1 LNHSDRYAK
10 IFLNIIQR
18 RKKMHKG
25 MKITGIIILC
35 FFLLVF
41 VAAFVLPYLIS
52 LDKYKGMVEAKLEE
66 ALQRD
71 CSLGKLRIT
80 ILPTIGAKIQDLV
93 ISNPSG
99 FSQTPLLSLETLKV
113 RVKIIPLL
121 FGKKEIAGLTLRHP
135 EIFIEKDP
143 RGRINIPYMETT
155 STSER
160 KGTLKSGKVKTE
172 ESKALQG
179 LSLTKASIRDG
190 KFIYLDRSTTPQRR
204 TEIEQI
210 DLDLKDLSLE
220 KKIQYKLSLQ
230 WPPGAVSLDGWA
242 GPLGKTIDI
251 KSIPLEGRLR
261 VDFPKLDDL
270 MKKLTGEGE
279 STMQGALK
287 ADVDFKGDTGS
298 SLMAQG
304 EILLKNFSLGEKGK
318 RTIEDLDIE
327 LRPEFSLTGGAERLE
342 LTATL
347 LLDKTPLLINGLFR
361 DLQRK
366 PVGKLT
372 LSSQQGIDLEAL
384 GPKFPAMQE
393 AVNVKGKLDLTGDLI
408 VPGQGTPLFSLD
420 ANSPRMDITLA
431 KKKKGKEQ
439 QASPQAPPEKKPTAT
454 KQPQKPSVL
463 DARGSFRVKE
473 GTFEGSEFKDL
484 ICMGEMQSGEVKI
497 TRFSFGAFDGTLEGT
512 GNINIS
518 QEPSAYHIKT
528 RVTGVDANAI
538 LSTLASWKGMM
549 KGTFNGDI
557 TLAGEGLSLDSIKK
571 NLTGNGT
578 VQVKEGEL
586 TWVNL
591 VGRIVQALGG
601 KGLEKEKTT
610 FEDLTGDF
618 TVQNGMITL
627 PNLLISQEDMDLKLW
642 GDIGLDMKLKMDGEA
657 HLPQSVTGDLS
668 GKGWRFFSDDQ
679 GRLTIPFSLKGNVQ
693 DPKVGISTRL
703 IEQGV
708 KGVLEEFIKKQQNK

>member
-1 LNHSDRYAK
+1 MK
-10 IFLNIIQR
+10 
-18 RKKMHKG
+18 KG

-35 FFLLVF
+35 FILFVL

-52 LDKYKGMVEAKLEE
+52 LDKYKGMVEKQLEKT
-66 ALQRD
+66 LQRD
-71 CSLGKLRIT
+71 CSLGTLRIT
-80 ILPTIGAKIQDLV
+80 IFPTMGAKIQDLV

-99 FSQTPLLSLETLKV
+99 FSETPLLSLETLKV

-121 FGKKEIAGLTLRHP
+121 FGKKVIAGTLRHP
-135 EIFIEKDP
+135 QVFIEKDP
-143 RGRINIPYMETT
+143 RGRSNIPYMEKA
-155 STSER
+155 STSDR
-160 KGTLKSGKVKTE
+160 KGTLKSGKVKTD

-179 LSLTKASIRDG
+179 ISLTKASIRDG

-204 TEIEQI
+204 TEIERI

-220 KKIQYKLSLQ
+220 KKIQYKLSLH
-230 WPPGAVSLDGWA
+230 WSPGAVSLEGWA

-251 KSIPLEGRLR
+251 KSIPLEGQLR
-261 VDFPKLDDL
+261 ADFPKLDGL
-270 MKKLTGEGE
+270 MQQLTGEGE
-279 STMQGALK
+279 SIMQGALK
-287 ADVDFKGDTGS
+287 AALDFKGDTGS
-298 SLMAQG
+298 ALTAQG
-304 EILLKNFSLGEKGK
+304 EIMLKGFSVGEKEK
-318 RTIEDLDIE
+318 RTIEDLDIQ
-327 LRPEFSLTGGAERLE
+327 LQPEFDLSAGVERLQI
-342 LTATL
+342 TATL
-347 LLDKTPLLINGLFR
+347 LLDKTPILINGQFR

-366 PVGKLT
+366 PVGKLA
-372 LSSQQGIDLEAL
+372 LSSQEGIDLDEL
-384 GPKFPAMQE
+384 GPKFPALNQ

-408 VPGQGTPLFSLD
+408 VPGQGTPLLSLD
-420 ANSPRMDITLA
+420 ANSPRMDIALT

-439 QASPQAPPEKKPTAT
+439 QPPTQAPTRKKRTGA
-454 KQPQKPSVL
+454 KQTQKRSAL

-473 GTFEGSEFKDL
+473 GTFEGTTFKDL
-484 ICMGEMQSGEVKI
+484 ICMGEMKGGEVKI
-497 TRFSFGAFDGTLEGT
+497 SRFSFGAFDGTLEGA
-512 GNINIS
+512 GNINMA
-518 QEPSAYHIKT
+518 QEPSVYRIKT
-528 RVTGVDANAI
+528 RVTDVDANI
-538 LSTLASWKGMM
+538 LLSTLTSWKGMM

-557 TLAGEGLSLDSIKK
+557 TLGGEGLSLESIKQ

-601 KGLEKEKTT
+601 KGWGKEKTT
-610 FEDLTGDF
+610 FEDLSGKF
-618 TVQNGMITL
+618 TVQKGMISL
-627 PNLLISQEDMDLKLW
+627 PNLLISHEDMDLKLW

-668 GKGWRFFSDDQ
+668 GKGWRFFADDQ

-708 KGVLEEFIKKQQNK
+708 KGVLEELLKKKTDK